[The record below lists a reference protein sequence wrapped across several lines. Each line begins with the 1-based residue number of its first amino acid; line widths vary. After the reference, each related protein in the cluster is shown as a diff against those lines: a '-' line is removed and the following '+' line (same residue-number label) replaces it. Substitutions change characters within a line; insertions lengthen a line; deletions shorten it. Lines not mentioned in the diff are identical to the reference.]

1 MSKSVM
7 MCWAADGT
15 FLPPYILYNLQVKF
29 LRRLESGNFRFPDI
43 DDTSFID
50 ISEVIEVLRPIYA
63 NRGIYSLG
71 KILVG

>member
-1 MSKSVM
+1 M

-15 FLPPYILYNLQVKF
+15 FLPPYIVYDLQVKF
-29 LRRLESGNFRFPDI
+29 LQRLESGNFRFPDI

-50 ISEVIEVLRPIYA
+50 ISEVIEVFRPIYA
-63 NRGIYSLG
+63 NRGIYSFG